1 MAGSVLSTKFHEAMN
16 YAAELHATQV
26 RKGTP
31 IPYVAHLLAVAS
43 LVLEHGGTEVEAI
56 AGLLHDAIEDQG
68 NDGRTRAEIGARFG
82 ADVLAIVVHC
92 SDAEGQAGQVKP
104 PWKERKL
111 AYIAKVR
118 EAGPSTWL
126 VSAADKLHNARAILG
141 DLRVLGEK
149 LWPRFSGGKDDSLW
163 YYRSLVTEF
172 REAGGSESM
181 KRLVDELDRTVTEI
195 ELLARIGGTS

>member
-1 MAGSVLSTKFHEAMN
+1 MAGSVLSTKFYEALS
-16 YAAELHATQV
+16 YAAELHAKQV

-43 LVLEHGGTEVEAI
+43 LVLEHGGSEAEAI

-68 NDGRTRAEIGARFG
+68 NDGRTRTEIGERFG
-82 ADVLAIVVHC
+82 VDVLAIVAAC
-92 SDAEGQAGQVKP
+92 SDAEGQAGQAKP

-111 AYIAKVR
+111 AYIAHVR
-118 EAGPSTWL
+118 EAGAATRL

-141 DLRVLGEK
+141 DLRVLGDE
-149 LWPRFSGGKDDSLW
+149 LWPRFSGGKENSLW

-172 REAGGSESM
+172 RQAGGSESM
-181 KRLVDELDRTVTEI
+181 KRLIDELDRTVTEI